1 MEYQRQDEIGRRP
14 ALAERPWCVLRPT
27 GGSGSELPALPATES
42 SAGSGSVRRLL
53 RARAALVLVVG
64 VGTLDIGAGQALAQ
78 GPGPEPAPV
87 TRGAGLRPEP
97 TPTGAPAKQ
106 GPPATARYSRAVAPP
121 PAISLPT
128 TRSSADNPQ
137 RTPPRAHSAGSRP
150 RVTAPTTRTRR
161 ANGTRRPAADFLA
174 ASRSAAARV
183 FLFLT
188 IPTRALAQR
197 SSRSTTRPD
206 STFLL
211 IGGLALTVLVLGE
224 TAFLTLL
231 GVRPS
236 RSRRYEGMPPARA
249 IRDLPFER

>member
-1 MEYQRQDEIGRRP
+1 
-14 ALAERPWCVLRPT
+14 LAERPWCVLRPT
-27 GGSGSELPALPATES
+27 VGSGSPLPAAGS
-42 SAGSGSVRRLL
+42 SAGPGSARRLQC
-53 RARAALVLVVG
+53 ARAALVLVVG

-106 GPPATARYSRAVAPP
+106 GPPVAPP
-121 PAISLPT
+121 PAISPPA

-137 RTPPRAHSAGSRP
+137 RTPPLAHSAGSRP
-150 RVTAPTTRTRR
+150 RVTARTTRTRR